1 MDALQHLV
9 GATVEAI
16 RCEEGQDEVT
26 IRTDRGELRMYHE
39 QDCCEWVCVED
50 VVGDAQSLVGHTIR
64 VAEERTRD
72 AHAGEVSESGLWT
85 FYDIRTDGPDLKIR
99 WLGRSNGYYSEGVT
113 CTWFPAVTS

>member
-26 IRTDRGELRMYHE
+26 IRTDRGELRMYHD

-50 VVGDAQSLVGHTIR
+50 VVGDAQSLADAGAG
-64 VAEERTRD
+64 VA
-72 AHAGEVSESGLWT
+72 
-85 FYDIRTDGPDLKIR
+85 
-99 WLGRSNGYYSEGVT
+99 GV
-113 CTWFPAVTS
+113 PPGGSR